1 MVPGGFLSLHI
12 ITNRCLCLAEYAIS
26 NTMKFPLSIMN
37 CKGNETPT
45 EFRQTISLAV
55 SGNKS
60 ALRRNSN
67 LEGGRNDASS
77 GGNAHV
83 SGQKK
88 KKKFIGFWPGDW
100 PAFPGRD
107 NSSKFGRLV
116 YLVVETRDGNVLFGQ
131 RKFILDVIK
140 QLVSCWMSNAQSTV
154 KVISGQDRGHLIT
167 S

>member
-77 GGNAHV
+77 GGSAHV

-88 KKKFIGFWPGDW
+88 KKSFYRILAGGLTR
-100 PAFPGRD
+100 FPR
-107 NSSKFGRLV
+107 SR
-116 YLVVETRDGNVLFGQ
+116 
-131 RKFILDVIK
+131 
-140 QLVSCWMSNAQSTV
+140 
-154 KVISGQDRGHLIT
+154 
-167 S
+167 